1 MWIVGGRGCFQ
12 KAIPG
17 LLNRSKNVILEA
29 AGVFFKGCKE
39 EQEKKYISQLELQSF
54 FLKKFQLLLCKLWW
68 WCLKTVALLRF
79 LFTFLMYII
88 VGEVDIFLFRFF
100 ALKKIFKEFFLRIP
114 AKPRSIFFCPNIICW
129 FLDYFW
135 IHCWC
140 T

>member
-54 FLKKFQLLLCKLWW
+54 F
-68 WCLKTVALLRF
+68 
-79 LFTFLMYII
+79 
-88 VGEVDIFLFRFF
+88 
-100 ALKKIFKEFFLRIP
+100 
-114 AKPRSIFFCPNIICW
+114 
-129 FLDYFW
+129 
-135 IHCWC
+135 
-140 T
+140 